1 MSHPTRA
8 ATSRQAMAR
17 PSFGNEANGRLHID
31 PSMLAPEYD
40 YQWIRETTLGEY
52 DEGNV
57 QSAMEQ
63 QGFFPVTKDDLPGA
77 APVALPGRKAADA
90 LIRRGGLI
98 LMRRSKEIAQD
109 QKMAIADA
117 NDEAIRSVTKDLSG
131 RMDGRNFQDL
141 PDRPISVTTERGD
154 VRGTKRFAE

>member
-8 ATSRQAMAR
+8 ATSRAAQQR
-17 PSFGNEANGRLHID
+17 PLIVGADQGRLHID
-31 PSMLAPEYD
+31 PSLLSPDYD
-40 YQWIRETTLGEY
+40 WQWIRETTLGEY

-57 QSAMEQ
+57 QAALEQ
-63 QGFFPVTKDDLPGA
+63 QGFLPVNSDELPGA
-77 APVALPGRKAADA
+77 APIALPGRKAPDK

-109 QKMAIADA
+109 QRQALAEA

-141 PDRPISVTTERGD
+141 PDRPVSVTTERGD
-154 VRGTKRFAE
+154 EHGTRRFAE